1 LPFEAGKRS
10 ANLLLSYMWKAKEKK
25 NEIKLSFKYSIYPTI
40 EAEEK
45 LLRAMHVETKSYN
58 ILLDVVNKA
67 RKEGN
72 KITPKD
78 TQDILKDLKVEG
90 K

>member
-1 LPFEAGKRS
+1 
-10 ANLLLSYMWKAKEKK
+10 MWRVEKKEKK

-45 LLRAMHVETKSYN
+45 LLRAMHVEAKAYN

-78 TQDILKDLKVEG
+78 TQDILKT
-90 K
+90 

>member
-1 LPFEAGKRS
+1 
-10 ANLLLSYMWKAKEKK
+10 MWKAKEKK
-25 NEIKLSFKYSIYPTI
+25 NQIKLSFKYRIYPTK

-45 LLRAMHVETKSYN
+45 LLRAMHVEAKAYN

-67 RKEGN
+67 RKEWK

-78 TQDILKDLKVEG
+78 TQDFLKNLKVEG

>member
-1 LPFEAGKRS
+1 MLVEA
-10 ANLLLSYMWKAKEKK
+10 KA
-25 NEIKLSFKYSIYPTI
+25 
-40 EAEEK
+40 
-45 LLRAMHVETKSYN
+45 YN

-78 TQDILKDLKVEG
+78 TQTCRKTLKLKG
-90 K
+90 RN